1 MAIDVK
7 TLALANLVLQ
17 ILLVITVLGAA
28 YLAKKKKLAL
38 HCKFMRTLVPVQIIA
53 IAAVMLPSMLGYIE
67 NGYPSA
73 FFKTEMFVHHAFGI
87 LVIVLWIYINLSFGK
102 PWMPRNLRP
111 FMRLAFT
118 LWMLALLLGMHMYI
132 QIYT

>member
-7 TLALANLVLQ
+7 TLALANLAVQ
-17 ILLVITVLGAA
+17 ILLVIMVSGAA
-28 YLAKKKKLAL
+28 YLAKKRELTR
-38 HCKFMRTLVPVQIIA
+38 HCNFMRVLVPVQIIA

-73 FFKTEMFVHHAFGI
+73 FFKAEMFVHHAFGL
-87 LVIVLWIYINLSFGK
+87 LVIALWIYINLSFGK
-102 PWMPRNLRP
+102 PWMPRNLRA

-118 LWMLALLLGMHMYI
+118 LWMLALLLGLHMYI